1 MSIDRDIALLRG
13 IATFDLLSDGAVR
26 LLASR
31 AEEVRLAEGDVLFR
45 ANEPSDGAYVVVSGR
60 LRMLDERGPNPPRLA
75 KDVTAGALVGETAL
89 IITTP
94 RPATA
99 VAGEETVVIRLP
111 REVFTQV
118 LERYPEVTAKFRRAI
133 ARRLEGTLRALD
145 GVRVKLEEH
154 RQRRRR

>member
-13 IATFDLLSDGAVR
+13 VATFDLLSDGAVR
-26 LLASR
+26 LLAAG
-31 AEEVRLAEGDVLFR
+31 AEEVRLAAGDVLFR
-45 ANEPSDGAYVVVSGR
+45 ANEASDCAYVVVSGR
-60 LRMLDERGPNPPRLA
+60 LKLLDERGPGAPRLL
-75 KDVTAGALVGETAL
+75 KDVKAGALVGETAL
-89 IITTP
+89 IIATA

-99 VAGEETVVIRLP
+99 VADEETVVIRLP
-111 REVFTQV
+111 REVFGRV

-154 RQRRRR
+154 RHRRRR

>member
-13 IATFDLLSDGAVR
+13 VATFDLLSDGAVR
-26 LLASR
+26 MLASG

-45 ANEPSDGAYVVVSGR
+45 ANEISDGAFVVVSGR
-60 LRMLDERGPNPPRLA
+60 LNMLDERTPAAPRLL
-75 KDVTAGALVGETAL
+75 KGVTAGALVGETAL
-89 IITTP
+89 IIATP

-99 VAGEETVVIRLP
+99 VAAEETVVIRLP
-111 REVFTQV
+111 QEVFTRV
-118 LERYPEVTAKFRRAI
+118 LERYPEATAKFRRAI

>member
-13 IATFDLLSDGAVR
+13 VATFDLLSDGAVR
-26 LLASR
+26 LLAAG
-31 AEEVRLAEGDVLFR
+31 AEEVRLDAGEVLFR
-45 ANEPSDGAYVVVSGR
+45 VNETSDCAYVVVSGR
-60 LRMLDERGPNPPRLA
+60 LRLLDERNRAAPRLL
-75 KDVTAGALVGETAL
+75 KEVKAGALVGETAL
-89 IITTP
+89 IIATP

-111 REVFTQV
+111 REVFARV

-145 GVRVKLEEH
+145 SVRVKLEEH

>member
-13 IATFDLLSDGAVR
+13 VATFDLLSDGAVR
-26 LLASR
+26 LLAQS
-31 AEEVRLAEGDVLFR
+31 AEEMRLAEGDVLFR
-45 ANEPSDGAYVVVSGR
+45 ANETSDGAYVVVSGR
-60 LRMLDERGPNPPRLA
+60 LRMLDERIPGAPRLL
-75 KDVTAGALVGETAL
+75 KQVTAGALIGETAL
-89 IITTP
+89 IIPTP

-111 REVFTQV
+111 REAFTKV
-118 LERYPEVTAKFRRAI
+118 LERYPEVTTKFRRAI

>member
-13 IATFDLLSDGAVR
+13 VATFDLLSDGAVR
-26 LLASR
+26 MLASG

-45 ANEPSDGAYVVVSGR
+45 AKETSNGAYVVVSGR
-60 LRMLDERGPNPPRLA
+60 LKMLDERIPDAPRLL
-75 KDVTAGALVGETAL
+75 KEVGPGALVGETAL
-89 IITTP
+89 IIATP

-111 REVFTQV
+111 QEVFTRV

>member
-13 IATFDLLSDGAVR
+13 VATFDLLSDGAVR
-26 LLASR
+26 MLASG

-45 ANEPSDGAYVVVSGR
+45 ANEISDGAFVVVSGR
-60 LRMLDERGPNPPRLA
+60 LNLLDARTPAPRLL
-75 KDVTAGALVGETAL
+75 KGVTAGALVGETAL
-89 IITTP
+89 IIATP

-99 VAGEETVVIRLP
+99 VAAEETVVIRLP
-111 REVFTQV
+111 QEVFTRV
-118 LERYPEVTAKFRRAI
+118 LERYPEATAKFRRAI